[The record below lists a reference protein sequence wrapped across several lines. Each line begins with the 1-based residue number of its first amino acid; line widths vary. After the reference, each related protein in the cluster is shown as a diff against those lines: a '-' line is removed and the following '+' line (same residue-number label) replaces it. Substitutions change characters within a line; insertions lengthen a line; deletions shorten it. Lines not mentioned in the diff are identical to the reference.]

1 MFNRLNVKNMRR
13 FKDFVVVASNVSLF
27 AFIYCAL
34 AQYETAG
41 SVLMIVFLFLF
52 FLKVLFVALD
62 SDE

>member
-1 MFNRLNVKNMRR
+1 MRR